1 MVIPT
6 VKILTATT
14 TYNAPVG
21 CKYIK
26 VYIIGS
32 GGDGGAGAATGVN
45 AQASGGGAG
54 LVLLRYFNAGSY
66 ALTVT
71 AGGSTVFNGVTAFG
85 GNNGTNSGTLSSGGV
100 TGSIGSDFPNQQY
113 CTPGITAGEIN
124 TSGNGGAG
132 MFSSGGRGS
141 YNTTGTNSGTSG
153 LGIGGGGGGGNGSAA
168 TGGTGSTGGVV
179 IIEYY

>member
-6 VKILTATT
+6 VTILTATT
-14 TYNAPVG
+14 VYNAPVG

-32 GGDGGAGAATGVN
+32 GGDGGTGATTVVN
-45 AQASGGGAG
+45 AQASGGGSG
-54 LVLLRYFNAGSY
+54 LVLLRYFAAGSY
-66 ALTVT
+66 SLTVT

-100 TGSIGSDFPNQQY
+100 TGAIGSDFPNQQY

-124 TSGNGGAG
+124 TSGNGGSG

-141 YNTTGTNSGTSG
+141 YNTAGVNAGSAG
-153 LGIGGGGGGGNGSAA
+153 LGIGGGGGGSTGA
-168 TGGTGSTGGVV
+168 TGGGAGSTGGVV